1 MEINKKLIILSKTN
15 DEVIL
20 KIGKTD
26 EIIKLSVIELD
37 IIKYYSE
44 VDNNTKVISHF
55 KNIVEIIE
63 DDLNTLINKAKSL
76 KILVSNNKKYLK
88 EYWIKPKLKRNKKI
102 FEVFT
107 IDFSGSY
114 LERILEK
121 KLILKII
128 ISISVMLLMFML
140 YNIASSPLNFK
151 QNYLETLYAVPIKF
165 KSLIG
170 FIYLSTFISVC
181 FHEIGHYFFYKL
193 FKGKTSIFGFGL
205 LFFFLPVFYNKI
217 LVSLIKEKKEK
228 IIINFGGM
236 IFDLFLLI
244 FLIFFTKNYHILYPT
259 ISFLCYVTIIS
270 ICIRTFFNINIFLPS
285 TDGYFVFSDTINKP
299 NLFDY
304 SNKLFKE
311 FIKSRKTKAK
321 NLPYIFYAVIGYLS
335 IFISW
340 CFFFLPLIIYFYY
353 AFKN

>member
-1 MEINKKLIILSKTN
+1 MEINKKLIILSKTD

-20 KIGKTD
+20 KIGKND

-44 VDNNTKVISHF
+44 VDDTTKVISHF
-55 KNIVEIIE
+55 KNIIEIIE
-63 DDLNTLINKAKSL
+63 DDLNTLINKAESL
-76 KILVSNNKKYLK
+76 KILVSNNKYLK

-128 ISISVMLLMFML
+128 ISIAAMLLMLML
-140 YNIASSPLNFK
+140 YNIASSTLNFK

-217 LVSLIKEKKEK
+217 LFSLIKEKKKK

-244 FLIFFTKNYHILYPT
+244 FLVFFTKNYHIIYPT
-259 ISFLCYVTIIS
+259 ISFLCYIIIIS

-285 TDGYFVFSDTINKP
+285 TDGYYVFSDTINKP
-299 NLFDY
+299 DLFDY

-321 NLPYIFYAVIGYLS
+321 NLPYILYAVISYLS
-335 IFISW
+335 IFISR
-340 CFFFLPLIIYFYY
+340 CFFFIPLIIYFYY